1 MKGHYVFADGL
12 EYSDPAD
19 GEWSYCRPDGD
30 RRFYSELVSGLRP
43 GGDSQLKNA
52 HPPAKIPAGVY

>member
-30 RRFYSELVSGLRP
+30 RRFYSELVLPNPNPNPSPRVTLT
-43 GGDSQLKNA
+43 
-52 HPPAKIPAGVY
+52 

>member
-43 GGDSQLKNA
+43 GGDS
-52 HPPAKIPAGVY
+52 

>member
-30 RRFYSELVSGLRP
+30 RRSTVSL
-43 GGDSQLKNA
+43 SQ
-52 HPPAKIPAGVY
+52 G